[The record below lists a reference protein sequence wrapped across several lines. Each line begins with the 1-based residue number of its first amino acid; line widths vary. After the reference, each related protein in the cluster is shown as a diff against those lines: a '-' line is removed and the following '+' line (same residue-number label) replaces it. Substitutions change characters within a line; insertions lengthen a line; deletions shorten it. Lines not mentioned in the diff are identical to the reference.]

1 MIDFKKI
8 TFISRQNGYFDTG
21 TIAVLESEPDHQYPS
36 GYFRGIR
43 DGFDCGDVCSLF
55 EFDWIDETGNN
66 LRSSIP
72 DIQNMSVLKN
82 WIVKDNDTGNRY
94 NWSKNQINDNFQT
107 FTDILQ
113 TANQLNITNSEK
125 TLFLQIEEKLPFL
138 RIEFFV
144 ENGEIN
150 TESIEISQI
159 IESSFPLSHIQML
172 KDSILNVFNASE
184 LEDDWY
190 EIQVRYTREFQ
201 TGDYYDIVP
210 FPYTKLHYKK
220 VYSNE

>member
-1 MIDFKKI
+1 M
-8 TFISRQNGYFDTG
+8 
-21 TIAVLESEPDHQYPS
+21 
-36 GYFRGIR
+36 
-43 DGFDCGDVCSLF
+43 
-55 EFDWIDETGNN
+55 
-66 LRSSIP
+66 
-72 DIQNMSVLKN
+72 
-82 WIVKDNDTGNRY
+82 
-94 NWSKNQINDNFQT
+94 
-107 FTDILQ
+107 
-113 TANQLNITNSEK
+113 
-125 TLFLQIEEKLPFL
+125 EEKLPFL

-172 KDSILNVFNASE
+172 KDSILNDFNASE

-201 TGDYYDIVP
+201 TGDYYEIVP
-210 FPYTKLHYKK
+210 FPYTKLPFKK